1 MKNKRGY
8 KNRITID
15 NRVKFGKPC
24 IVDSRIP
31 VENVLELIQEGIT
44 FREII
49 DRYYP
54 DLEVEDVKAC
64 VEYATNLVKQEEVQ
78 LSIA

>member
-1 MKNKRGY
+1 MKSKRGY
-8 KNRITID
+8 KTRITID

-24 IVDSRIP
+24 IADSRIP

-44 FREII
+44 FQEII
-49 DRYYP
+49 KEYYP